1 MEKIFKLTNLKLIR
15 GIKIFIQKQ
24 KKGAI
29 NALTYIINC

>member
-24 KKGAI
+24 KKEQ
-29 NALTYIINC
+29 LML